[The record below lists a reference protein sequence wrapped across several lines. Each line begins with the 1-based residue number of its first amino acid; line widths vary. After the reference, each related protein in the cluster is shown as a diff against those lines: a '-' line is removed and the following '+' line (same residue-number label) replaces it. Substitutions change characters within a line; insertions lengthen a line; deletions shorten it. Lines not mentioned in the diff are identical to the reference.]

1 MDERDAESLIAAAIP
16 RTAGVWAD
24 VGAGDGT
31 FTRALLHLLGPGS
44 RIYAIDRDRKAL
56 ARLARQTDGTTGSV
70 IPVVA
75 DLAYPFEL
83 SGDAPPEL
91 DGMLFANILHY
102 FRDPAELLGR
112 LVAWLAPEGRVVI
125 VEYDG
130 RGPNR
135 WVPYPVPRSRLPDL
149 ALRAGLK
156 PPTITAERPSA
167 YGGTMY
173 VAVAER

>member
-1 MDERDAESLIAAAIP
+1 MNERDAELLIAEAIP

-44 RIYAIDRDRKAL
+44 RIYAIDHNRTAL
-56 ARLARQTDGTTGSV
+56 ARLARQTDGMSGSV
-70 IPVVA
+70 IPVDA
-75 DLAYPFEL
+75 DLAHPFEL
-83 SGDAPPEL
+83 PGNARPQL
-91 DGMLFANILHY
+91 DGVLFANSLHY
-102 FRDPAELLGR
+102 FREPADLLGR
-112 LVAWLAPEGRVVI
+112 LVAWLGPEGRVVI

-130 RGPNR
+130 RSANR
-135 WVPYPVPRSRLPDL
+135 WVPYPLPRSRLLDL
-149 ALRAGLK
+149 LRRAGLE

>member
-24 VGAGDGT
+24 VGAGGGR
-31 FTRALLHLLGPGS
+31 FTRALEHLLGPGS

-56 ARLARQTDGTTGSV
+56 ARLARQADGTGGAV

-75 DLAYPFEL
+75 DLAHPFEL
-83 SGDAPPEL
+83 SSGARPEL
-91 DGMLFANILHY
+91 DGMVFANSLHY

-112 LVAWLAPEGRVVI
+112 LVAWLGPEGRVVI
-125 VEYDG
+125 VEYDD

-149 ALRAGLK
+149 LRRAGLK

-167 YGGTMY
+167 YGGALY